1 MMDLNSLRTFEK
13 VASLRSFAAA
23 ARALELPKSSVS
35 RSVARLEAELGT
47 RLLQRTTRQAVL
59 TEAGM
64 LLKSRCAEMLMRI
77 GEAVDLV
84 SGFSVAP
91 RGRLRISAGVGFSVH
106 VLGSALPQF
115 LEHNA
120 GIEVSLRV
128 GVRSMDLVADGID
141 VAIHMGPLPDSQLV
155 ACRLGTMQRYLCAAP
170 SYLDR
175 RGMPHTPDDLRDH
188 DRIETPS
195 DGQRPRAWVFCNED
209 GQTVR
214 FEERPRLITNDAVT
228 IHRLI
233 LNGGGVGVLSAFV
246 CASDLQHGRLVRLL
260 PQWKMPPLEVSV
272 LYPSSRA
279 LSPTVRAFIDFLKN
293 SPDMKNAWRNGDRS
307 G

>member
-1 MMDLNSLRTFEK
+1 MMDLNDLRIFEK

-64 LLKSRCAEMLMRI
+64 LLKSRCAEMLTRI

-84 SGFSVAP
+84 SGFSAAP

-106 VLGSALPQF
+106 VLSSVLPQF
-115 LEHNA
+115 LRHNP

-128 GVRSMDLVADGID
+128 GTRSMDLVADGID

-155 ACRLGTMQRYLCAAP
+155 AGRLGTMQRYLCAAP

-175 RGMPHTPDDLRDH
+175 RGMPHTLDDLRDH

-214 FEERPRLITNDAVT
+214 FEERPRLTSNDAVT

-246 CASDLQHGRLVRLL
+246 CASDLQEGRLVRLL

-272 LYPSSRA
+272 VYPSSRA
-279 LSPTVRAFIDFLKN
+279 LSPTVRAFIDFLKD
-293 SPDMKNAWRNGDRS
+293 SPDMKNVWRNGDQS